1 MMRLICAI
9 GLSGALAVSACSSSS
24 GKATGDGG
32 VGGSG
37 AGGSIA
43 DAGTDASLVTVSG
56 TAAPHP
62 LTAGLDPTTAATGFN
77 MINVAVVDPSVVL
90 SNPTA
95 PPLAGGALDTS
106 TTNCSATT
114 GCAWSF
120 NNVDISK
127 ISLGLVGILDDA
139 RTANRLWVK
148 TGTGAGAEDFVM
160 MHQASREPIT
170 GRPLFAV
177 STGSEAKLAAFAA
190 AVLADTTIVAGSLT
204 QRGFMIAS
212 ILGKQSAGAAAVAGA
227 MLTPT
232 DASKVNVL
240 YPSAD
245 FMSNLTSTSTTGTV
259 LVVPKAAGAN
269 AIPVVTSWTV
279 TAPTG
284 DTRVWPVL
292 TAGSTPGTAFVI
304 LFAANETP

>member
-1 MMRLICAI
+1 MMRLICAV
-9 GLSGALAVSACSSSS
+9 GLSGALAISACSSSS
-24 GKATGDGG
+24 GN
-32 VGGSG
+32 SG
-37 AGGSIA
+37 AGGSGGSA
-43 DAGTDASLVTVSG
+43 DGGQDAATDAPTGVMISG

-62 LTAGLDPTTAATGFN
+62 LTAGLDPTASFT
-77 MINVAVVDPSVVL
+77 MIGVAVVDPSVVL
-90 SNPTA
+90 STPLA
-95 PPLAGGALDTS
+95 PPLAGAALDTS
-106 TTNCSATT
+106 SGNCPATT

-127 ISLGLVGILDDA
+127 ISLGLVGILSDL
-139 RTANRLWVK
+139 RTASPVWIK

-160 MHQASREPIT
+160 MHQQSKEPIT

-190 AVLADTTIVAGSLT
+190 AVLADPTIVAGSLT

-212 ILGKQSAGAAAVAGA
+212 ILGKPSAGAAPVAGA
-227 MLTPT
+227 TLTPT

-245 FMSNLTSTSTTGTV
+245 FMSAGTSTSATGTV
-259 LVVPKAAGAN
+259 LVVPKLGGAS
-269 AIPVVTSWTV
+269 AIPVVTQWMV

-284 DTRVWPVL
+284 DTRVWPAL